1 MQRRFILRATLCRLA
16 VPLAVA
22 LCCGTASADDLSDV
36 NTLFQSKQDA
46 EALSRADAYLKHSP
60 RDARMRFLKGLVLAD
75 MGRRNDAI
83 AVFDALTADFPTMPE
98 PYNNL
103 AVLHAAEGRYDDARA
118 ALEKAINANPNYT
131 KAYENLGDI
140 YATLATQRYGK
151 MLQQDPDNVQVRL
164 KYLMVRSAL
173 DNAAESFPKAAPK
186 PVITSAE
193 LPAIAAKA
201 VVAPTVAKPAAALPA
216 NAVNAASTPAGA
228 VATGSENDHVLA
240 QVNEWAKAWSGKDIS
255 RYLSFY
261 GPGFK
266 APKGE
271 SRQAWETQRRA
282 RIVKRESIRVSVE
295 SPVVTMK
302 DGTATVY
309 FLQRYVSGK
318 VDTKD
323 RKILVMQK
331 SDGQWKIVEERVA
344 G

>member
-1 MQRRFILRATLCRLA
+1 
-16 VPLAVA
+16 
-22 LCCGTASADDLSDV
+22 
-36 NTLFQSKQDA
+36 
-46 EALSRADAYLKHSP
+46 
-60 RDARMRFLKGLVLAD
+60 

-83 AVFDALTADFPTMPE
+83 AVFEAMTADFPTMPE

-118 ALEKAINANPNYT
+118 ALERAIKANPNYT
-131 KAYENLGDI
+131 RAYENLGDI

-173 DNAAESFPKAAPK
+173 DNAAESLPKATPK
-186 PVITSAE
+186 PVITSAD
-193 LPAIAAKA
+193 LPVIAAKPP
-201 VVAPTVAKPAAALPA
+201 VAPVVVTPAAALPA
-216 NAVNAASTPAGA
+216 NTAAAAGIPAGA
-228 VATGSENDHVLA
+228 AATNSESEQVLA
-240 QVNEWAKAWSGKDIS
+240 QLNGWAKAWSGKDFA

-271 SRQAWETQRRA
+271 SRQAWEKQRRA
-282 RIVKRESIRVSVE
+282 RIVKRETIRVSVE
-295 SPVVTMK
+295 SPAVTMK

-309 FLQRYVSGK
+309 FTQRYISGK

>member
-36 NTLFQSKQDA
+36 NTLLQSKQDA
-46 EALSRADAYLKHSP
+46 EALTRADAFLKHSP

-75 MGRRNDAI
+75 MGRRSDAI
-83 AVFDALTADFPTMPE
+83 AVFEALTADFPTMPE

-118 ALEKAINANPNYT
+118 ALERAIKANPNYT
-131 KAYENLGDI
+131 RAYENLGDI

-173 DNAAESFPKAAPK
+173 DNASESLPKATPK
-186 PVITSAE
+186 PIITSAD

-201 VVAPTVAKPAAALPA
+201 PVAPAVVAPAAAT
-216 NAVNAASTPAGA
+216 N
-228 VATGSENDHVLA
+228 SESDQVLA
-240 QVNEWAKAWSGKDIS
+240 QVNGWAKAWSGKDIA

-295 SPVVTMK
+295 SPAVTMK

-309 FLQRYVSGK
+309 FMQRYVSGK